1 MMIKLGEKIYGERND
16 PDTVLASEELTNKWL
31 VGAGN
36 KGIKSLKLPPN
47 SILISNGD
55 GTIDFLDFTNKPDTV
70 VAINYKG
77 QLEMIS
83 IYTLDL

>member
-1 MMIKLGEKIYGERND
+1 MMIKLGEKIYGECND